1 MAGGS
6 LGSMAH
12 RSNNRSAKI
21 VVSACLAAPGGL
33 ELQRDTFLRW
43 INAPVNIRPLV
54 ESSFWSFAHEPNIA
68 IPA

>member
-43 INAPVNIRPLV
+43 INAEVNTRLFV
-54 ESSFWSFAHEPNIA
+54 ESIFLEFCS
-68 IPA
+68 